1 MSLLNQRL
9 TEIQVSLQKKEITVA
24 DLVAESNRRIDEID
38 HKLGAFLTRDESALE
53 MAKRLDKQT
62 ADGGTI
68 HPLFGLPVGI
78 KDNMVTKGLCT
89 TCASRMLEN
98 FVPVHDA
105 TVVERLRAGQAV
117 VMGKLN
123 MDEFAMGSS
132 NETSAFQVTRNP
144 WNLDYVP
151 GGSSG
156 ASAAAVAAGEVYFAL
171 GSDTGGSIRQP
182 AAYCGIVGLKP
193 SYGLVSRYGLI
204 SYASSFDTIGPI
216 TKNVEDA
223 AYVLQV
229 LAGHDPLDSTS
240 AQVDIPNYV
249 AALTGEVKGIKIGLP
264 KEYMGEGIHPE
275 VKEKVLAAIKVLEG
289 MGAIIEEVTLPHTEY
304 ATSTYYILASSEASS
319 NLARFDGVR
328 YGLRAK
334 ESNNLL
340 DMYMETRSQG
350 FGREVKQRI
359 MIGTYSLSSGYYDAY
374 YVKAQKVRT
383 LIRQDFDKLFA
394 KYDLIIGPTSPT
406 TAYKIGE
413 RVKDP
418 LTNYFNDI
426 LTISA
431 NLTGLPA
438 INVPAGFASNGMPVG
453 LQMIGKAFDEAT
465 LLRVAHAY
473 EQQTEHH
480 KARPE
485 L

>member
-9 TEIQVSLQKKEITVA
+9 TEIQAGLQKKEITA
-24 DLVAESNRRIDEID
+24 TDLVTESIRRIDEVD
-38 HKLGAFLTRDESALE
+38 HKLGAFLTRNEAAIEAAKQLDERAVHGSTSNA
-53 MAKRLDKQT
+53 
-62 ADGGTI
+62 
-68 HPLFGLPVGI
+68 LFGLPVGI
-78 KDNMVTKGLCT
+78 KDNLVTKGIRT
-89 TCASRMLEN
+89 TCASRILEN
-98 FVPVHDA
+98 YIPVHNA
-105 TVVERLRAGQAV
+105 TVVEKLQTANAV
-117 VMGKLN
+117 MMGKLN

-132 NETSAFQVTRNP
+132 NETSAFQVTHNP

-182 AAYCGIVGLKP
+182 AAYCGVVGLKP
-193 SYGLVSRYGLI
+193 SYGLVSRSGLI
-204 SYASSFDTIGPI
+204 SYASSFDTVGPI

-240 AQVDIPNYV
+240 AQVNIPDYI
-249 AALTGEVKGIKIGLP
+249 AALTGEIKGMKIGLP
-264 KEYMGEGIHPE
+264 KEYMGEGINPE

-289 MGAIIEEVTLPHTEY
+289 MGAIVEEVTLPHTEY
-304 ATSTYYILASSEASS
+304 ATSTYYILTSAEGSS

-334 ESNNLL
+334 ESKNIL
-340 DMYMETRSQG
+340 DLYLDTRSQG

-359 MIGTYSLSSGYYDAY
+359 MIGTHSLSSGYYDAY
-374 YVKAQKVRT
+374 YIKAQKVRT
-383 LIRQDFDKLFA
+383 LIRQDFEKIFA
-394 KYDLIIGPTSPT
+394 DYDLILAPTSPT

-413 RVKDP
+413 REQSP

-431 NLTGLPA
+431 NLVGLPA
-438 INVPAGFASNGMPVG
+438 ISVPAGFAANGLPVG
-453 LQMIGKAFDEAT
+453 LQLIGKAFDEVT
-465 LLRVAHAY
+465 VLRAAHAF
-473 EQQTEHH
+473 EQQTDHH